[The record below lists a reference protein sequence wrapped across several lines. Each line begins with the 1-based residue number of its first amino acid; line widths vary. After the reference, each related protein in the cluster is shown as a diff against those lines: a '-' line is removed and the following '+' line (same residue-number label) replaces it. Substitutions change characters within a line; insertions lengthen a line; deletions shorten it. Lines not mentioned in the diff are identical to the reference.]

1 VPPNA
6 VAVSPLRATA
16 DLISATIAKPH
27 FVSAQLQQDLQHGGA
42 VAVPPRHGVGR
53 CPRLA
58 RGGLSRTGR
67 LRVRQRTAALAG
79 VRARLPVAASQP
91 IRHRQP
97 LRPILRRNC
106 ATWRGSA
113 NFPPKSDPVA
123 DLNGPSRLRAH
134 RPECGPAD
142 RELMTMN
149 STAVGMAPRRSSAG
163 SDGRSGAARLR
174 SSFCLGWARP
184 LS

>member
-1 VPPNA
+1 MPPNP
-6 VAVSPLRATA
+6 VAVSPLRARA
-16 DLISATIAKPH
+16 DRISATIAKPH

-42 VAVPPRHGVGR
+42 VAVPPRHGIAR
-53 CPRLA
+53 RPRLA
-58 RGGLSRTGR
+58 RGGLSPTGR

-79 VRARLPVAASQP
+79 VRGRRLVAASQP

-97 LRPILRRNC
+97 LRRILRRNC

-113 NFPPKSDPVA
+113 NFPPESEPMA
-123 DLNGPSRLRAH
+123 DLNGPSRVRAH

-149 STAVGMAPRRSSAG
+149 FTAVGMTPRRSSAG
-163 SDGRSGAARLR
+163 SDGRSAAARLR